1 MREWLF
7 CGVSMVTADN
17 GDGDDDHDDVDGV
30 DDDDMTLCVVV
41 DV

>member
-1 MREWLF
+1 MAVF
-7 CGVSMVTADN
+7 CGVSMVTGDN
-17 GDGDDDHDDVDGV
+17 GDGDDDHDDV